1 VSQLILEPGNRD
13 QIPMDELLKSS
24 WQARQLSRPRI
35 FETIYPSGTLPVSVT
50 GTTCSLKCSH
60 CGGRYLEHMA
70 TIDSLD
76 RILPK
81 KNPTSILLS
90 GGCNIS
96 GQVPLASKIGIVRR
110 KLAEYGYDKLKV
122 NAHPGVVNQ
131 EEAAAI
137 ANFASVISFD
147 FVLDDLTIK
156 TAFGGHWTGQDY
168 VNAFRN
174 LCKGK
179 ARVVPHILIGLYKGQ
194 IRGEY
199 ETVKFL
205 IQEGIKE
212 IIFIVFIPTPR
223 TRWERLSPPDAGEVL
238 RLIAWTRVQNPN
250 LKISLG
256 CMRPKGRY
264 SEILDARAVEAGV
277 DAIVLPHSN
286 AVREARN
293 RGLIISR
300 KEECCAFD

>member
-1 VSQLILEPGNRD
+1 MSQLIFEPGNRD
-13 QIPMDELLKSS
+13 QIPMDELLNSS

-35 FETIYPSGTLPVSVT
+35 FETIYPAKTVPVSVT
-50 GTTCSLKCSH
+50 GTACSLKCSH

-70 TIDSLD
+70 TVESLD
-76 RILPK
+76 HILSK
-81 KNPTSILLS
+81 KKPASILLS

-96 GQVPLASKIGIVRR
+96 GQVPLASKISIIRQ
-110 KLAEYGYDKLKV
+110 KLAEHGHELKI
-122 NAHPGVVNQ
+122 NAHPGIVNQ
-131 EEAAAI
+131 EEALTI

-147 FVLDDLTIK
+147 FVLDDLTIQ

-168 VNAFRN
+168 ANAFRN
-174 LCKGK
+174 LSKGK
-179 ARVVPHILIGLYKGQ
+179 AKVVPHVLIGLYMGQ

-199 ETVKFL
+199 EAVEFL
-205 IQEGIKE
+205 TQQGIKE
-212 IIFIVFIPTPR
+212 LIFIVFIPTPR
-223 TRWERLSPPDAGEVL
+223 TRWECLSPPDVGEVL
-238 RLIAWTRVQNPN
+238 RLIAWTRVQNPS

-264 SEILDARAVEAGV
+264 CEKLDVTAVKAGV
-277 DAIVLPHSN
+277 DAIVLPHSH

-293 RGLIISR
+293 RGLAISR